1 MEIHLNILLRGIEL
15 EEQEER
21 KRYLLDGGASLKL
34 LKNSGLAIHP
44 IRITRKSFGYLD
56 YPEISFSTPFPS
68 DAGGF
73 RDGCAIEG
81 FCSGEESVKGMLL
94 FFDGKKGGF
103 RLFAPDFPD
112 WIEDDGVGIKVAP
125 DVRTTQR
132 MKESVQA
139 ISFSKRLS
147 NLFER
152 IHSDTEL
159 STTQSATF
167 PILEWENKH
176 LNESQQQAIS
186 EIVFGTDAIRI
197 VHGPPG
203 TGKTT
208 TLIEAVHQ
216 LCKQNKRILIS
227 APSNA
232 AVDHFAQQLHRKHP
246 KIEILRIGNNT
257 KVTEAILPIT
267 PEGKLKNSKE
277 EKEVKRLKIQ
287 AEELRRMAHQYKRHF
302 GKEERDQRNLI
313 LKEVKQLRKQIRDIQ
328 AYNEEKLFE
337 KAQVILGTPM
347 GISDEFKDSETTFDK
362 LIIDEAGQCLE
373 PLAWSIIP
381 FSEQIIL
388 AGDHFQLP
396 PTLLSQEALQLGF
409 NKSILEV
416 CTESLTAFNLL
427 NVQYRMKQPIAEF
440 SNRYFYEGKVQTDTP
455 LQTAGEHLFF
465 YDTAGA
471 DCAEESGEGGTS
483 LQNPGEA
490 SAITKLIRHFE
501 LPPKHTVLIS
511 PYTGQV
517 SLLRE
522 LFPEFKVRT
531 IDSYQGQE
539 AENVIISLVRSNQ
552 EGNIGFLNDY
562 RRMNVAMTR
571 AQEKLFVVGDS
582 ATLGSDP
589 FYGQFLDYLESI
601 QAYRSVWE
609 LVD

>member
-1 MEIHLNILLRGIEL
+1 LEKHIHTLLRGIEL

-21 KRYLLDGGASLKL
+21 KRYHLDGGASLKL

-44 IRITRKSFGYLD
+44 IRITRKTFGYLD
-56 YPEISFSTPFPS
+56 YPEISFSTPFPI

-73 RDGCAIEG
+73 LDGCAIEV

-94 FFDGKKGGF
+94 YFDGKKGEF
-103 RLFAPDFPD
+103 RVFAPDFPD

-132 MKESVQA
+132 MKDAVEA
-139 ISFSKRLS
+139 ISESKRLS
-147 NLFER
+147 HLFGL
-152 IHSDTEL
+152 IHSGSEK
-159 STTQSATF
+159 SATNSRTF
-167 PILEWENKH
+167 PSLAWENTY
-176 LNESQQQAIS
+176 LNESQQHAIS

-208 TLIEAVHQ
+208 TMVEAVYQ
-216 LCKQNKRILIS
+216 LCKENKRILIS

-257 KVTEAILPIT
+257 KVTEAILPFT

-313 LKEVKQLRKQIRDIQ
+313 IKEVKQLRKQIRDIQ
-328 AYNEEKLFE
+328 AYNEQHLFE

-347 GISDEFKDSETTFDK
+347 AISDEFKDTDTTFDK

-373 PLAWSIIP
+373 PLAWSIFP

-396 PTLLSQEALQLGF
+396 PTLLSHEAIQLGF

-416 CTESLTAFNLL
+416 CIESLPEFSLL

-440 SNRYFYEGKVQTDTP
+440 SNRYFYEGKIQTWDS
-455 LQTAGEHLFF
+455 LQSVDQHLFF

-471 DCAEESGEGGTS
+471 DCEEESGEGGTS
-483 LQNPGEA
+483 LVNKGEA
-490 SAITKLIRHFE
+490 TAIIKLIRSNT
-501 LPPKHTVLIS
+501 LSLDKTVLIS
-511 PYTGQV
+511 PYSGQV
-517 SLLRE
+517 SYLRE
-522 LFPEFKVRT
+522 LLPEYKVST

-539 AENVIISLVRSNQ
+539 AENVIISLVRCNND
-552 EGNIGFLNDY
+552 GTIGFLKDY

-571 AQEKLFVVGDS
+571 AQEKLFVIGDS

-589 FYGQFLDYLESI
+589 FYGQFLDYVESI
-601 QAYRSVWE
+601 QAYHSVWE
-609 LVD
+609 LEE

>member
-1 MEIHLNILLRGIEL
+1 MEKHLNTLLRGIEL

-73 RDGCAIEG
+73 RDACAIEI

-94 FFDGKKGGF
+94 FFDGKKGEF

-139 ISFSKRLS
+139 ISLSKRLS
-147 NLFER
+147 DLFER
-152 IHSDTEL
+152 IHSAPEI
-159 STTQSATF
+159 STTKSAAF

-257 KVTEAILPIT
+257 KVTEAILPFT

-328 AYNEEKLFE
+328 TYNEEKLFE

-347 GISDEFKDSETTFDK
+347 AISDEFKDSETTFDK

-373 PLAWSIIP
+373 PLAWNIFP

-416 CTESLTAFNLL
+416 CTESLSAFNLL

-490 SAITKLIRHFE
+490 SAITKLIYHFE
-501 LPPKHTVLIS
+501 LPPEYTVLIS
-511 PYTGQV
+511 PYSGQV
-517 SLLRE
+517 SYMRE
-522 LFPEFKVRT
+522 LLPEFKVRT

-539 AENVIISLVRSNQ
+539 AENVIISLVRSNN
-552 EGNIGFLNDY
+552 EGNIGFLKDY

>member
-1 MEIHLNILLRGIEL
+1 MEKHLNILLRGIEL

-21 KRYLLDGGASLKL
+21 KRYVLDIGASLKL

-73 RDGCAIEG
+73 RDGCAIDV
-81 FCSGEESVKGMLL
+81 FCSGEESVKGMFL
-94 FFDGKKGGF
+94 FFDGKKGEF

-125 DVRTTQR
+125 DVRTIQR

-139 ISFSKRLS
+139 ISLSKRLS
-147 NLFER
+147 DLFER
-152 IHSDTEL
+152 IHSAPEI
-159 STTQSATF
+159 STTKSAAF

-257 KVTEAILPIT
+257 KVTEAILPFT

-328 AYNEEKLFE
+328 TYNEQKLFE

-347 GISDEFKDSETTFDK
+347 AISDEFKDSETTFDK

-373 PLAWSIIP
+373 PLAWSIFP

-416 CTESLTAFNLL
+416 CTESLSAFNLL

-471 DCAEESGEGGTS
+471 DCAEESGEDGTS

-490 SAITKLIRHFE
+490 SAITKLIHHFE

-511 PYTGQV
+511 PYSGQV
-517 SLLRE
+517 SYMRE
-522 LFPEFKVRT
+522 LLPEFKVST

-589 FYGQFLDYLESI
+589 FYGQFLDYVEFI